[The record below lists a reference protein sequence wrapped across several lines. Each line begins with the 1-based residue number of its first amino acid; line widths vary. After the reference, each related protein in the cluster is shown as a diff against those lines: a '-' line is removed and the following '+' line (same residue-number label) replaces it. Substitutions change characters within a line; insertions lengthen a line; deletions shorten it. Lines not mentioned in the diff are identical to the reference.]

1 MTGRLLGVDLG
12 ARRIGLAVGDPAVGL
27 ARPLT
32 TIRRG
37 TTLAA
42 DIAALERVCHEQ
54 GVVELVVGLPVEA
67 SGSEGPMAVA
77 ARVWAA
83 GVADGLGIP
92 MTLRDERLS
101 SYVAEQRLGPMKRG
115 RSGAPTRSQREA
127 YRERVDREAAAV
139 ILQDE
144 LDARVAGSGGR
155 TS

>member
-92 MTLRDERLS
+92 MTLRD
-101 SYVAEQRLGPMKRG
+101 
-115 RSGAPTRSQREA
+115 
-127 YRERVDREAAAV
+127 
-139 ILQDE
+139 
-144 LDARVAGSGGR
+144 
-155 TS
+155 